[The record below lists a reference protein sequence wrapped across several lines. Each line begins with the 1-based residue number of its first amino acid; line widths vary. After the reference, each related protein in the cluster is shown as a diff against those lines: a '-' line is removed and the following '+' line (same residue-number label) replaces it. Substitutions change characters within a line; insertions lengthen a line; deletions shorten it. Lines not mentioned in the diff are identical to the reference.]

1 MKLKIADHS
10 LYVDNIF
17 LCYAGAGNG
26 RSDLQ
31 PGHYPVSTQ
40 YAHVHGKTLADAV
53 GLGWIGADRGC
64 DIVLGSVRGR
74 SGVVPQESLVS
85 RLVAV
90 LEEAQNRG
98 KIVMLE
104 VE

>member
-1 MKLKIADHS
+1 MMLSLRDGF
-10 LYVDNIF
+10 LYVDNLRF
-17 LCYAGAGNG
+17 CFAEQGNG
-26 RSDLQ
+26 RPEL
-31 PGHYPVSTQ
+31 PAGRYEVTAQ
-40 YAHVHGKTLADAV
+40 YAHVHGKTLPDAV

>member
-10 LYVDNIF
+10 LYVDNVF

-64 DIVLGSVRGR
+64 DIVLGGVRGL
-74 SGVVPQESLVS
+74 SGPIPSPTALG
-85 RLVAV
+85 RLLA
-90 LEEAQNRG
+90 L
-98 KIVMLE
+98 LE
-104 VE
+104 VAEDRGEPVTLEVV